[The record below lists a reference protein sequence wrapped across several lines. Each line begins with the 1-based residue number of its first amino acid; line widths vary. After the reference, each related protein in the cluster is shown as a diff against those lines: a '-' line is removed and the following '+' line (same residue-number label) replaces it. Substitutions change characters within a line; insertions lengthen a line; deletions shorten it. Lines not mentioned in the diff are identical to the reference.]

1 MKRWFYDYNIL
12 ILLAN
17 WLKWTNVS
25 NSFQQKRS
33 TKKNDCW
40 KKSSAYIVVEI
51 LFPTLFLITV
61 FCKTILVTNLYSSN
75 CPTFITSWLK
85 WPTVADSSQIY
96 SFECE
101 IHYLVF
107 KLDIDIECLI
117 LERNP
122 QKSHIKN
129 SYSTIIVMLL
139 NYNKQIK
146 IRCYC
151 ITFEIKNLLSGN
163 RNKSFWRL
171 EKILSLL

>member
-1 MKRWFYDYNIL
+1 MIVEKNRVH
-12 ILLAN
+12 ILL
-17 WLKWTNVS
+17 LR
-25 NSFQQKRS
+25 SFFQLCS
-33 TKKNDCW
+33 W
-40 KKSSAYIVVEI
+40 S
-51 LFPTLFLITV
+51 LF